1 MYYGKLL
8 SELASDAEKLVQ
20 FVGLS
25 YGDAVMLLE
34 EVAFISGEST
44 KQHRLEV
51 GTPPPSPSRQSGSTA
66 LNGRV
71 HAEHVS
77 ILLAGS
83 SGT

>member
-34 EVAFISGEST
+34 EVALLNGEST
-44 KQHRLEV
+44 KNIAWKLGLHRRLQV
-51 GTPPPSPSRQSGSTA
+51 D
-66 LNGRV
+66 RV
-71 HAEHVS
+71 VP
-77 ILLAGS
+77 LLSMAGYMRNTFRS
-83 SGT
+83 C